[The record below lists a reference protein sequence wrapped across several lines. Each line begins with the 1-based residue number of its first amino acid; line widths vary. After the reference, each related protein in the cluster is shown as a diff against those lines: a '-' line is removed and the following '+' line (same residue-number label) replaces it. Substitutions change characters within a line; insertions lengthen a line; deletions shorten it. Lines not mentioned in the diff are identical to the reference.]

1 MTSNTGNTVDLISD
15 PVSSG
20 PTGCATLTDITAFNC
35 ATPLLLNK
43 HGIAWLSGHTAKM
56 ATVQQQVGVLSN
68 LCSGVCGWQKKGQE
82 KKMKKGKSRLLGE
95 YEGGGWCRAI
105 HIVLQIVLA
114 MRSVTN
120 SSCATPLNH
129 KYPNILYVGVELG

>member
-1 MTSNTGNTVDLISD
+1 MVEWTYSEDGDGAAAGWCALEFVQWC
-15 PVSSG
+15 VWVAEKG
-20 PTGCATLTDITAFNC
+20 PR
-35 ATPLLLNK
+35 
-43 HGIAWLSGHTAKM
+43 
-56 ATVQQQVGVLSN
+56 
-68 LCSGVCGWQKKGQE
+68 

-114 MRSVTN
+114 VRSVPN

-129 KYPNILYVGVELG
+129 KYPYIFICGVELG